1 MPLAS
6 FDAVLFD
13 MDGTLID
20 TESQYL
26 EEWARAAALQ
36 GFELTQDLWHQM
48 LGRPTVDCHRLVKEA
63 FGPSFELEVFA
74 TEYRSRLTE
83 RLQDHVPVLPGVV
96 NLLHDLRAQG
106 TPLAVATSATRKSAD
121 TYLATAGLRDFFSH
135 VVTRDDVDQGKPH
148 PEPFQKA
155 AAALSIAP
163 ERCIALEDT
172 EAGIRSAHGAGAI
185 PIMIPSIKQ
194 PANDV
199 AELCHLVCKDMSEV
213 HEHLK
218 QAL

>member
-26 EEWARAAALQ
+26 EEWVRAAALQ
-36 GFELTQDLWHQM
+36 GFELKQDLWHQM
-48 LGRPTVDCHRLVKEA
+48 LGRPTVDCHRLVQDA
-63 FGPSFELEVFA
+63 FGAGFQLDVFA
-74 TEYRSRLTE
+74 TEYRSRLNQ
-83 RLQDHVPVLPGVV
+83 RLQDHVPVMPGVV
-96 NLLHDLRAQG
+96 NLLHDLKAQG
-106 TPLAVATSATRKSAD
+106 TPLAVATSATRRSAD

-135 VVTRDDVDQGKPH
+135 VVTRDDVNQGKPH